1 MSASAP
7 APTPIDVLD
16 AVFLATAV
24 KSDGLPPPAF
34 AEIAFAGR
42 SNVGKSS
49 VINTLV
55 QRRKLVRTSS
65 TPGATRGLNLFRATL
80 RDGAQ
85 VDLVDLPGYGY
96 AKVSKSERNA
106 WGPLIEGFLKRRKGV
121 RAVVVIVD
129 ARRGL
134 EPDDAQLLAF
144 LQHLELKAIVVATKV
159 DKLPPNK
166 QKPAVAAIARDAGV
180 RAFGF
185 SSEDGTGREE
195 LWRVLVRAAGIS
207 SASDASAVASS
218 VGATASATEN
228 GATATTIDAESA
240 TAHEVEAT
248 RAAAP
253 TTTASPDA
261 PASAAPR
268 VRQRSETGPDEPAGA
283 GRGSAETVALAGA
296 AGAGA
301 GTPGKTRS
309 RGNPGAPRR
318 RSSGK

>member
-24 KSDGLPPPAF
+24 KSEGLPPPAF

-80 RDGAQ
+80 RDGSM

-96 AKVSKSERNA
+96 AKVSKTERNA

-144 LQHLELKAIVVATKV
+144 LQHLELKAIVVATKL

-185 SSEDGTGREE
+185 SSEDGAGREE
-195 LWRVLVRAAGIS
+195 LWRVLVRAAGLLP
-207 SASDASAVASS
+207 
-218 VGATASATEN
+218 ATDPN
-228 GATATTIDAESA
+228 GAPAVPAQRSEAGSVEPSDPATTATTPVVEECGSTSA
-240 TAHEVEAT
+240 RPEGKP
-248 RAAAP
+248 AP
-253 TTTASPDA
+253 T
-261 PASAAPR
+261 SAARPKA
-268 VRQRSETGPDEPAGA
+268 RS
-283 GRGSAETVALAGA
+283 
-296 AGAGA
+296 
-301 GTPGKTRS
+301 S
-309 RGNPGAPRR
+309 RANPGAPRK
-318 RSSGK
+318 RSLGK

>member
-24 KSDGLPPPAF
+24 KSDGLPPPEF

-85 VDLVDLPGYGY
+85 LDLVDLPGYGY

-106 WGPLIEGFLKRRKGV
+106 WGPLIEGFLRRRKGV

-144 LQHLELKAIVVATKV
+144 LQHLELKAIVVATKL
-159 DKLPPNK
+159 DKLPANK
-166 QKPAVAAIARDAGV
+166 QKPAIAAVARDSGV

-195 LWRVLVRAAGIS
+195 LWRVLVRAAGLGGVTEAT
-207 SASDASAVASS
+207 SAPPAPAQRVEPEPAPG
-218 VGATASATEN
+218 VRVATAPIGTARGSAP
-228 GATATTIDAESA
+228 AVTTG
-240 TAHEVEAT
+240 
-248 RAAAP
+248 AP
-253 TTTASPDA
+253 TAG
-261 PASAAPR
+261 SAAPGKP
-268 VRQRSETGPDEPAGA
+268 RS
-283 GRGSAETVALAGA
+283 
-296 AGAGA
+296 
-301 GTPGKTRS
+301 S

-318 RSSGK
+318 RSAGK

>member
-24 KSDGLPPPAF
+24 KSDGLPPPEY

-55 QRRKLVRTSS
+55 RRRKLVRTSS

-80 RDGAQ
+80 RDGAM

-96 AKVSKSERNA
+96 AKVSKTERNA

-144 LQHLELKAIVVATKV
+144 LQHLEIKSIVVATKL
-159 DKLPPNK
+159 DKLPANK
-166 QKPAVAAIARDAGV
+166 QKPAVAAIAREAGV

-185 SSEDGTGREE
+185 SSEEGTGRDE
-195 LWRVLVRAAGIS
+195 LWRVLMHASGV
-207 SASDASAVASS
+207 SDAASPTAVLP
-218 VGATASATEN
+218 
-228 GATATTIDAESA
+228 
-240 TAHEVEAT
+240 T
-248 RAAAP
+248 RA
-253 TTTASPDA
+253 
-261 PASAAPR
+261 
-268 VRQRSETGPDEPAGA
+268 QRADTGPAMTPAGRPPA
-283 GRGSAETVALAGA
+283 AAARGSAETVTEGAPRPAAVPPVALPLAK
-296 AGAGA
+296 
-301 GTPGKTRS
+301 PRSS
-309 RGNPGAPRR
+309 RGKPGAPRR
-318 RSSGK
+318 RSAGK

>member
-207 SASDASAVASS
+207 SASDANAISATATVTANSATTNS
-218 VGATASATEN
+218 ATAS
-228 GATATTIDAESA
+228 SA
-240 TAHEVEAT
+240 
-248 RAAAP
+248 
-253 TTTASPDA
+253 TTTASAATPATTSPAAAAATA
-261 PASAAPR
+261 PQAA
-268 VRQRSETGPDEPAGA
+268 QRSETGPGEPAGA
-283 GRGSAETVALAGA
+283 GRGSADTVAVAVAGA